1 MLQNHTPTPPPLD
14 IAIVGMASHF
24 PDAADLYDFWSNIV
38 NGHDAIR
45 DVETVDPVEYW
56 KPEDYYDPDPR
67 AADKVYGRKAGFVPP
82 INFDPVGFKLPPL
95 MLQSI
100 STAQL
105 FALHVAKQAM
115 ADAGLLGPGADKVDR
130 DRIGVIL
137 GGSGNGNTAF
147 SLAVRQQI
155 PFLRNILLNS
165 GLSAEVAED
174 TVERLQG
181 LSLEWNEDSFPG
193 FLGNVACGRI
203 ASYFDLGGTS
213 YMVDAACA
221 SSLAAIKAAIGEL
234 TDGSCDAVLTGGVNL
249 ENSIFSFL
257 CFSKTPALSKSNRSR
272 PFDKKSDGMMLGDG
286 VGYLVL
292 KRLSDAERDGDR
304 IYAVIRALGAS
315 SDGRAKS
322 IFAPRSEGQVKALKR
337 AYAQA
342 GLTLADIQLIEA
354 HGTGTESG
362 DETEIKSLIRLSE
375 EQGIDGSHS
384 IAIGSIKSQIGHTRC
399 AAGAVAMMKVA
410 LGLYHKVL
418 PPTINVEEPTEAL
431 TRPLYINTLA
441 RPWMRPPGG
450 ELRRGALSA
459 FGFGGTN
466 FHVILEEYEAE
477 TREEAYRL
485 SRSAQVLA
493 FHAPTPALL
502 KATCL
507 GALSQLSGE
516 AKAAFFEAHLADGGR
531 LAPAPSSARLAFAA
545 ATPEE
550 AHELLAQA
558 VPLLQSG
565 SDKAFE
571 HPAGIYYRPEAA
583 PVAGRIVALFPGQGA
598 QYVNMGAGVTLD
610 YPELRQAVEEAD
622 AVALAAGF
630 PPLSAVIYP
639 QPAFSDEETLAQAR
653 ELTRTANAQP
663 AIGAVSAGYF
673 RLLRRLGFA
682 PDFVAGH
689 SYGEL
694 TALWAAGVLSD
705 ADFHRAS
712 IARGRAVEMPS
723 GFADPGAM
731 LAAQMRQEEAGEL
744 LAAVPDIVI
753 ANDNAPEQLVFG
765 GSTEAI
771 ARAHAWLSQRGRR
784 SQTLPVSTAFH
795 TSYVSHAADPY
806 REGIAGVEFTR
817 PRCALYSSATAEP
830 YGDDPAQ
837 YRDALVGQLV
847 QPVRF
852 REMIERLYA
861 DGGYLFVEVG
871 PKGILGKLTADILK
885 GKPHA
890 VVSLNPSANGEEAV
904 QLHRALAKLVVEG
917 VPLSA
922 ADPYARK
929 RSPEERPARQ
939 ASSFTLQGG
948 FYLTEKNRKR
958 REHALRHDTRVV
970 EKFLAE
976 RTARNTPGPAVYP
989 DPEAGPQPVQNAPAL
1004 VAEPVSPHLSSS
1016 TQPSHAT
1023 DRIEIT
1029 MTRQSENIPK
1039 PDQMDRQIESQNLLS
1054 QLHQQFQTNQKD
1066 YIDMLGSLVSKQHS
1080 LLEKFHGHP
1089 QMESM
1094 TASLAR
1100 SLQLLERNQELYHS
1114 NHERYFDNQM
1124 SLMSGEAV
1132 RSRAPVPAL
1141 LPNTLEMPNPAEPLA
1156 LPHHQSLAPAP
1167 QTETKPAIVSAT
1179 QPSAAPVTAIVA
1191 PKPLVP
1197 TMSVPQSMPV
1207 AAQAPLLSAEDQSR
1221 IAVLEA
1227 ITEERL
1233 IRELTEIVSERTGY
1247 PVDMIGDQMDLE
1259 ADLGID
1265 SIKRLEIFGAMF
1277 DRLSNGT
1284 RLLEDADKNRND
1296 ENFDI
1301 ETMSNIA
1308 KMTQFFLR
1316 TVEELLAGIKGSS
1329 PAVTPAAE
1337 VVTPLAVAARTL
1349 SPEDQA
1355 RIAMLEGITEERL
1368 VRELTEIVSE
1378 RTGYPIDMI
1387 GDQMDLEAD
1396 LGIDS
1401 IKRLEIFGAMFDRL
1415 SNGTRLL
1422 DDADKNRN
1430 DENFDI
1436 ETMSNIAKMTQFFLR
1451 TIGELLADIKGVSP
1465 VTAVTETPKPAAPA
1479 SASAAVGA
1487 SVVTLQRLG
1496 VVTSTKLSG
1505 TGDEEDS
1512 QPKKALAEQDAFAPL
1527 AQPVIAAPVVYR
1539 HLVVRQDL
1547 SRPDRMPLAL
1557 AAGRI
1562 WLIVDDG
1569 KGLSEI
1575 LAARLMGQGQKVTRI
1590 QLSAPAKPA
1599 KGKRTAKQQAARTA
1613 VEGVRDYSLQDRGK
1627 AAIETLIAEI
1637 EQAEGP
1643 IGGFIHLQPA
1653 TGAASLGEVFA
1664 EVGYDAAETLFTMA
1678 GVLQP
1683 RLTHAEGRSTFFAV
1697 SQYDGGLGTAGR
1709 GLFNAAGASVGGL
1722 AKSLAVEWE
1731 DVFCRWVDID
1741 PDLTA
1746 EEAADLIIEELEDPQ
1761 TALVE
1766 VGRGSEGSRMT
1777 LTGRAEPVT
1786 TQQETGLNADSV
1798 LLVSGGARGIT
1809 ADCVIALAERH
1820 PVRFALLG
1828 RTDIDAPLPEWAEGI
1843 EGDEALK
1850 AAAIAAMQAEG
1861 EQPTPVKVEKM
1872 LNGLRHAA
1880 QIRQTLVRIEELGGK
1895 AAYFACDIANAND
1908 VERTVVAVEETLGK
1922 VTGIIH
1928 GAGLLAD
1935 KRIEK
1940 KTAEDFTAVFDTK
1953 VRGLQ
1958 NLMQAL
1964 RPEAIRHLVLFSSV
1978 SGFFGNAGQT
1988 DYAMANEALNK
1999 FAHRFKAN
2007 YPDAFVRSIGW
2018 GPWDSGMVNDVLKK
2032 AYSER
2037 GLAIIPVETGSRFFA
2052 DEFGSGEAAQIL
2064 VGGDSYKVAYTVKTI
2079 TASRIVERVVNLD
2092 TAPFLADHVVDGRFV
2107 LPATAAASWLVKLA
2121 EDMLPGYRFETLL
2134 GFKVIKGV
2142 ALHSGET
2149 CLLEAQIEP
2158 AVATHGLA
2166 AGDRHALTISVFSG
2180 SGSERHNRYIG
2191 TVVLSREM
2199 SLRPRLGS
2207 FDLRKDD
2214 EPLGY
2219 PLYGTPQEGPLLFH
2233 GPSFRGLREVLNGG
2247 DHGLTLA
2254 CKLTPVEEA
2263 MQGRFRTTSFNA
2275 YIGDVFMQAPWLWL
2289 ILGSDYA
2296 GLPSAIGR
2304 VDRFATLGFGEP
2316 FFLSMTIK
2324 SLTQASLLVD
2334 IAVHDEVGQLHFRLS
2349 DVQFTISRQLRAR
2362 LVGREEKVEAAE

>member
-45 DVETVDPVEYW
+45 DVDTVDPVEYW
-56 KPEDYYDPDPR
+56 KPEDFYDPDPR

-82 INFDPVGFKLPPL
+82 IDFDPVGFKLPPL

-115 ADAGLLGPGADKVDR
+115 ADAGLLGAGAEKIDR

-362 DETEIKSLIRLSE
+362 DETEIKSLIRLAE
-375 EQGIDGSHS
+375 EQGLDGSHS

-418 PPTINVEEPTEAL
+418 PPTINVEEPTEVL
-431 TRPLYINTLA
+431 TRPFYVNTLA
-441 RPWMRPPGG
+441 RPWMRPPAG

-466 FHVILEEYEAE
+466 FHVILEEYEPE
-477 TREEAYRL
+477 MREEAYRL
-485 SRSAQVLA
+485 NRSAQVVA
-493 FHAPTPALL
+493 FHASTPALL
-502 KATCL
+502 EAACRD
-507 GALSQLSGE
+507 ALSQLSGE
-516 AKAAFFEAHLADGGR
+516 AKAAFFEAHLADSGR

-550 AHELLAQA
+550 ACELLAKA
-558 VPLLQSG
+558 LTTLQSG
-565 SDKAFE
+565 TDKGFE

-610 YPELRQAVEEAD
+610 YPELRQAVEDAD
-622 AVALAAGF
+622 AVARDVGL

-639 QPAFSDEETLAQAR
+639 PPAFSDEETFAQAR

-673 RLLRRLGFA
+673 RLLQRLGFA

-705 ADFHRAS
+705 TDFHRAS
-712 IARGRAVEMPS
+712 LARGRAVEMPS
-723 GFADPGAM
+723 GLADPGAM
-731 LAAQMRQEEAGEL
+731 LAAQMRYEEAGEL

-806 REGIAGVEFTR
+806 REGIAGVEFAR

-830 YGDDPAQ
+830 YGEDPAH

-861 DGGYLFVEVG
+861 DGGYLFVEIG

-904 QLHRALAKLVVEG
+904 QLRRALAKLVVEG
-917 VPLSA
+917 VALSD

-929 RSPEERPARQ
+929 RPPEERPTRQ

-976 RTARNTPGPAVYP
+976 RTARNMPGPIVYP
-989 DPEAGPQPVQNAPAL
+989 DPKAGPQPMQDIPVFPS
-1004 VAEPVSPHLSSS
+1004 VAKPVLPTSS
-1016 TQPSHAT
+1016 SHAT
-1023 DRIEIT
+1023 DRIEIA

-1100 SLQLLERNQELYHS
+1100 SLQLLERNQELYHL

-1132 RSRAPVPAL
+1132 RSRPPIPAL
-1141 LPNTLEMPNPAEPLA
+1141 LPSTLEMPKPAEPQA
-1156 LPHHQSLAPAP
+1156 LPNQQSFAPAP
-1167 QTETKPAIVSAT
+1167 HAVAKPAVVPAP
-1179 QPSAAPVTAIVA
+1179 QPLAAPVEAIAA
-1191 PKPLVP
+1191 PKPVLP
-1197 TMSVPQSMPV
+1197 AISVPAPAPV
-1207 AAQAPLLSAEDQSR
+1207 AISAPVLSAEDQSR

-1301 ETMSNIA
+1301 ETMSNIR

-1316 TVEELLAGIKGSS
+1316 TVDELLAGIKGASAAAT
-1329 PAVTPAAE
+1329 PAVETVAPIATPTRA
-1337 VVTPLAVAARTL
+1337 L
-1349 SPEDQA
+1349 SAEDQA
-1355 RIAMLEGITEERL
+1355 RISMLEGITEERL

-1378 RTGYPIDMI
+1378 RTGYPVDMI

-1422 DDADKNRN
+1422 EDADKNRN

-1451 TIGELLADIKGVSP
+1451 TIGELLADIKGVSR

-1479 SASAAVGA
+1479 SAPASAGA

-1496 VVTSTKLSG
+1496 VVISTKLSDA
-1505 TGDEEDS
+1505 GDEDS

-1527 AQPVIAAPVVYR
+1527 AQPVIAAPSVYR

-1547 SRPDRMPLAL
+1547 ARPDRMPLSL

-1562 WLIVDDG
+1562 WLLVDDG

-1575 LAARLMGQGQKVTRI
+1575 LAARLLAQGQKVVRVH
-1590 QLSAPAKPA
+1590 LSAPAKPA
-1599 KGKRTAKQQAARTA
+1599 KGKRKQAAGTA
-1613 VEGVRDYSLQDRGK
+1613 IDGVRDYSLQDRSK
-1627 AAIETLIAEI
+1627 AATEALIAEI

-1643 IGGFIHLQPA
+1643 VGGFIHLQPA
-1653 TGAASLGEVFA
+1653 TGAASMGEVFA
-1664 EVGYDAAETLFTMA
+1664 EAGYDAAATLFTLA

-1683 RLTHAEGRSTFFAV
+1683 RLTNAEGRNTFFAV
-1697 SQYDGGLGTAGR
+1697 SQYDGALGTAGR

-1741 PDLTA
+1741 PELTA
-1746 EEAADLIIEELEDPQ
+1746 EETADLIIEELEDPQ
-1761 TALVE
+1761 TTLVE
-1766 VGRGSEGSRMT
+1766 VGRGLRGARMT
-1777 LTGRAEPVT
+1777 LTGRAEPVAAP
-1786 TQQETGLNADSV
+1786 QETGLDADSV

-1850 AAAIAAMQAEG
+1850 AAAIAAIKAEG

-1880 QIRQTLVRIEELGGK
+1880 HIRQTLAKIEELGGK
-1895 AAYFACDIANAND
+1895 AAYFACDIADAKD
-1908 VERTVVAVEETLGK
+1908 VGRTVAAIEETLGK
-1922 VTGIIH
+1922 VTGIVH

-1958 NLMQAL
+1958 NLMHAL
-1964 RPEAIRHLVLFSSV
+1964 QPEAIKHLVLFSSV

-1999 FAHRFKAN
+1999 FAHMFKAQ

-2032 AYSER
+2032 AYGER
-2037 GLAIIPVETGSRFFA
+2037 GLAIIPVETGIRFFA
-2052 DEFGSGEAAQIL
+2052 DEFVSGDGAQIL
-2064 VGGDSYKVAYTVKTI
+2064 VGGDSYRVARTVKTV
-2079 TASRIVERVVNLD
+2079 TASRIVERAVDLT
-2092 TAPFLADHVVDGRFV
+2092 TAPFLADHMVDGRFV

-2134 GFKVIKGV
+2134 GFKVLKGV
-2142 ALHSGET
+2142 ALEGGET

-2158 AVATHGLA
+2158 AAETHGLA
-2166 AGDRHALTISVFSG
+2166 AGDRHALTISVASRT
-2180 SGSERHNRYIG
+2180 GSERHNRYIG

-2207 FDLRKDD
+2207 FDLHRDD

-2254 CKLTPVEEA
+2254 CELTPVEEA
-2263 MQGRFRTTSFNA
+2263 MQGQFRTTSFNA
-2275 YIGDVFMQAPWLWL
+2275 YLGDVFMQAPWLWL

-2304 VDRFATLGFGEP
+2304 IDRFATLGFGEK

-2334 IAVHDEVGQLHFRLS
+2334 IAVHDEVGQLYFRLS
-2349 DVQFTISRQLRAR
+2349 DVQFTVSRQLRER
-2362 LVGREEKVEAAE
+2362 LVGREDKVEAAE

>member
-1 MLQNHTPTPPPLD
+1 MLQNRNSAPPPLD

-45 DVETVDPVEYW
+45 DIGTVDPVEYW
-56 KPEDYYDPDPR
+56 RPEDFYDPDPR

-82 INFDPVGFKLPPL
+82 IDFDPAGFKLPPL

-105 FALHVAKQAM
+105 FALHVAKRAM
-115 ADAGLLGPGADKVDR
+115 ADAGLLGAGAEKTDR

-147 SLAVRQQI
+147 SLAVRQQV
-155 PFLRNILLNS
+155 PFLRQILLNS
-165 GLSAEVAED
+165 GLSAEVAEE
-174 TVERLQG
+174 TIERLQG

-272 PFDKKSDGMMLGDG
+272 PFDKQSDGMMLGDG

-292 KRLSDAERDGDR
+292 KRLADAERDGDR

-337 AYAQA
+337 AYSQA

-375 EQGIDGSHS
+375 EQGIDAGHA

-418 PPTINVEEPTEAL
+418 PPTINVEDPTDVLAK
-431 TRPLYINTLA
+431 PFYVNSLA
-441 RPWMRPPGG
+441 RPWMRPAGG

-466 FHVILEEYEAE
+466 FHVILEEYEPE
-477 TREEAYRL
+477 TREQTYRL
-485 SRSAQVLA
+485 NRAAEVFV
-493 FHAPTPALL
+493 FHAANPALL
-502 KATCL
+502 DATCRD
-507 GALSQLSGE
+507 ALSQLSGE
-516 AKAAFFEAHLADGGR
+516 GRAAFFDAHLADGGR
-531 LAPAPSSARLAFAA
+531 LSPPAASARLGFAA
-545 ATPEE
+545 ATPEQACALLTE
-550 AHELLAQA
+550 ALA
-558 VPLLQSG
+558 LLQSSPDQG
-565 SDKAFE
+565 FE
-571 HPAGIYYRPEAA
+571 HPAGMYYKPEAA

-598 QYVNMGAGVTLD
+598 QYVNMGSGVAVD
-610 YPELRQAVEEAD
+610 YPELRHAVEAAD
-622 AVALAAGF
+622 AVAIEAGQ
-630 PPLSAVIYP
+630 PALSGVIYP
-639 QPAFSDEETLAQAR
+639 PPAFSDEETMRQAR

-673 RLLRRLGFA
+673 QLLKRLGFT

-712 IARGRAVEMPS
+712 LARGRAVETPS
-723 GFADPGAM
+723 GLSDPGAM
-731 LAAQMRQEEAGEL
+731 LAAQMRREDAAEL

-765 GSTEAI
+765 GATEAI
-771 ARAHAWLSQRGRR
+771 ARAQAWLTERGRR
-784 SQTLPVSTAFH
+784 CQTLPVSTAFH
-795 TSYVSHAADPY
+795 TSYVRHAADPF
-806 REGIAGVEFTR
+806 RDGIAGIEFSQ
-817 PRCALYSSATAEP
+817 PSCALYSSATAEP
-830 YGDDPAQ
+830 YGSDPAL
-837 YRDALVGQLV
+837 YGDALVEQLV

-852 REMIERLYA
+852 RDMIERLHA
-861 DGGYLFVEVG
+861 DGGYLFVEIG
-871 PKGILGKLTADILK
+871 PKGILGKLTGDILK

-890 VVSLNPSANGEEAV
+890 VVSLNPSANGEEAL
-904 QLHRALAKLVVEG
+904 QFRRALAKLVVEG
-917 VPLSA
+917 VALA
-922 ADPYARK
+922 EADPYARPRPLED
-929 RSPEERPARQ
+929 RSVKPAT
-939 ASSFTLQGG
+939 SFRLQGG
-948 FYLTEKNRKR
+948 FYLTEKNRAR
-958 REHALRHDTRVV
+958 REHALRHDTAVV
-970 EKFLAE
+970 EKFIAQ
-976 RTARNTPGPAVYP
+976 RVAGS
-989 DPEAGPQPVQNAPAL
+989 PESAASPVVRAAPRPVE
-1004 VAEPVSPHLSSS
+1004 VAEAFAPIAKPLPSFPPLSSS
-1016 TQPSHAT
+1016 IQPSHDT
-1023 DRIEIT
+1023 DRIEIA
-1029 MTRQSENIPK
+1029 MTSQSENMSK

-1054 QLHQQFQTNQKD
+1054 QLHQQFQTNQSE
-1066 YIDMLGSLVSKQHS
+1066 YINMLGSLVSKQHN

-1089 QMESM
+1089 QMENM

-1100 SLQLLERNQELYHS
+1100 SLQLLERNQELYHL

-1124 SLMSGEAV
+1124 SLISGEVV
-1132 RSRAPVPAL
+1132 R
-1141 LPNTLEMPNPAEPLA
+1141 N
-1156 LPHHQSLAPAP
+1156 LPHSPAYIPNMLDMPKPAQPVAVTRQESFAPAP
-1167 QTETKPAIVSAT
+1167 LATPKAADRAASAPIVSIA
-1179 QPSAAPVTAIVA
+1179 A
-1191 PKPLVP
+1191 PKPVMP
-1197 TMSVPQSMPV
+1197 VMAAPQITVPQTPAP
-1207 AAQAPLLSAEDQSR
+1207 AAPAPALSDEDQAR
-1221 IAVLEA
+1221 IAVLEG

-1233 IRELTEIVSERTGY
+1233 IRELTDIVSERTGY

-1301 ETMSNIA
+1301 ETMSNIR

-1316 TVEELLAGIKGSS
+1316 TVDELLVAVKGNS
-1329 PAVTPAAE
+1329 
-1337 VVTPLAVAARTL
+1337 AVAVAVAPVVLAPAL
-1349 SPEDQA
+1349 SAEDQA
-1355 RIAMLEGITEERL
+1355 RIAVLEGITEERL
-1368 VRELTEIVSE
+1368 IRELTDIVSE
-1378 RTGYPIDMI
+1378 RTGYPVDMI

-1422 DDADKNRN
+1422 EDADKNRN

-1436 ETMSNIAKMTQFFLR
+1436 ETMSNIRKMTQFFLR
-1451 TIGELLADIKGVSP
+1451 TIGELLADIKGPSP
-1465 VTAVTETPKPAAPA
+1465 VVAAVSETAVPTAPA
-1479 SASAAVGA
+1479 SAPAAAGA

-1496 VVTSTKLSG
+1496 VVTSTKLSDI
-1505 TGDEEDS
+1505 GDEEIS
-1512 QPKKALAEQDAFAPL
+1512 QSKKASAEQDASAFP
-1527 AQPVIAAPVVYR
+1527 AQPLNAGPSVHR
-1539 HLVVRQDL
+1539 QRVVRQDL
-1547 SRPDRMPLAL
+1547 ARPDRTSLTLGAE
-1557 AAGRI
+1557 RI
-1562 WLIVDDG
+1562 WLLVDDG
-1569 KGLSEI
+1569 KGLSEA
-1575 LAARLMGQGQKVTRI
+1575 LASRLVALGEKVARL

-1599 KGKRTAKQQAARTA
+1599 KGKRTAKQSSSGLAM
-1613 VEGVRDYSLQDRGK
+1613 EGLRDYNLQDRGRV
-1627 AAIETLIAEI
+1627 AIEAMIAEI

-1643 IGGFIHLQPA
+1643 IGGFIHLQPVTA
-1653 TGAASLGEVFA
+1653 VESIGDVFPEA
-1664 EVGYDAAETLFTMA
+1664 GYEAAETLFTLA

-1683 RLTHAEGRSTFFAV
+1683 RLTGTAARSSFFIA
-1697 SQYDGGLGTAGR
+1697 SRCDGSLGTSGR
-1709 GLFNAAGASVGGL
+1709 GLFNAIGASFGGL
-1722 AKSLAVEWE
+1722 SKSLSVEWD
-1731 DVFCRWVDID
+1731 DVFCRFVDID
-1741 PDLTA
+1741 PALPD
-1746 EEAADLIIEELEDPQ
+1746 EEAAGILIEELEDPQ
-1761 TALVE
+1761 TALAE
-1766 VGRGSEGSRMT
+1766 VGRGPDGSRMT
-1777 LTGRAEPVT
+1777 LTNQAEPAMD
-1786 TQQETGLNADSV
+1786 QPETALDADSV

-1809 ADCVIALAERH
+1809 ADCVIALAERR

-1828 RTDIDAPLPEWAEGI
+1828 RTDINAPLPSWAEGI

-1872 LNGLRHAA
+1872 LNGVRHAV
-1880 QIRQTLVRIEELGGK
+1880 QIRQTLAKIEQLGGK
-1895 AAYFACDIANAND
+1895 AAYFACDIADTKD
-1908 VERTVVAVEETLGK
+1908 VERTVTTVEETFGK
-1922 VTGIIH
+1922 ITGIIH

-1940 KTAEDFTAVFDTK
+1940 KTGEDFHAVFHTK

-1958 NLMQAL
+1958 NLMRAL
-1964 RPEAIRHLVLFSSV
+1964 QPDAIRQLVLFSSV

-1999 FAHRFKAN
+1999 FAHIFKAH

-2032 AYSER
+2032 AYGER
-2037 GLAIIPVETGSRFFA
+2037 GLAIIPVKTGTRFFA
-2052 DEFGSGEAAQIL
+2052 EEFGSGDGPQIL
-2064 VGGDSYKVAYTVKTI
+2064 VGGDSYRAAKTVKTKV
-2079 TASRIVERVVNLD
+2079 ASRLVERRVDLT
-2092 TAPFLADHVVDGRFV
+2092 TAPFLADHVVDGRYV

-2134 GFKVIKGV
+2134 GFKVLKGV
-2142 ALHSGET
+2142 TLEAGET

-2158 AVATHGLA
+2158 AAEASCPV
-2166 AGDRHALTISVFSG
+2166 AGDRHALTISVHSRT
-2180 SGSERHNRYIG
+2180 GSERQNRYMG
-2191 TVVLSREM
+2191 TVVLSREL
-2199 SLRPRLGS
+2199 SLRPRLGA
-2207 FDLRKDD
+2207 FDLGKDD

-2254 CKLTPVEEA
+2254 CELKPVEEA
-2263 MQGRFRTTSFNA
+2263 MQGQFRTTSFNA
-2275 YIGDVFMQAPWLWL
+2275 YLGDVFMQAPWLWL

-2304 VDRFATLGFGEP
+2304 VDQFAALGFGQP

-2334 IAVHDEVGQLHFRLS
+2334 IAVHDETGQLYFRLS
-2349 DVQFTISRQLRAR
+2349 DVQFTVSRQLRER
-2362 LVGREEKVEAAE
+2362 LVGREDKVEAAE

>member
-1 MLQNHTPTPPPLD
+1 MLQNRNPAPPPLD

-45 DVETVDPVEYW
+45 DIETVDPVEYW
-56 KPEDYYDPDPR
+56 RPEDFYDPDPR

-82 INFDPVGFKLPPL
+82 IDFDPAGFKLPPL

-115 ADAGLLGPGADKVDR
+115 ADAGLLGDGAEKIDR

-155 PFLRNILLNS
+155 PFLRRILLNS
-165 GLSAEVAED
+165 GLSAEVAEE

-234 TDGSCDAVLTGGVNL
+234 SDGSCDAVLTGGINL

-272 PFDKKSDGMMLGDG
+272 PFDRKSDGMMLGDG

-292 KRLSDAERDGDR
+292 KRLADAERDGDR

-337 AYAQA
+337 AYSQA

-362 DETEIKSLIRLSE
+362 DETEIKSLLRLCE
-375 EQGIDGSHS
+375 EQGVDAEHA

-410 LGLYHKVL
+410 LGLHHKVL
-418 PPTINVEEPTEAL
+418 PPTINVEDPADIL
-431 TRPLYINTLA
+431 SKPFYVNSLA
-441 RPWMRPPGG
+441 RPWLRPPGNG
-450 ELRRGALSA
+450 PRRGALSA

-477 TREEAYRL
+477 TREQTYRL
-485 SRSAQVLA
+485 NRVADVCV
-493 FHAPTPALL
+493 FHAANPAMLE
-502 KATCL
+502 ATCRD
-507 GALSQLSGE
+507 ALSRLSGKG
-516 AKAAFFEAHLADGGR
+516 AAAFFEAHLADGQR
-531 LAPAPSSARLAFAA
+531 LAPPAQSARLGFAA
-545 ATPEE
+545 ATPEQACALLEE
-550 AHELLAQA
+550 AL
-558 VPLLQSG
+558 VLLQSG
-565 SDKAFE
+565 SDQGFE
-571 HPAGIYYRPEAA
+571 HPAGLYYRPEAA
-583 PVAGRIVALFPGQGA
+583 PVAGRVVALFPGQGA
-598 QYVNMGAGVTLD
+598 QYVNMGSGVAID
-610 YPELRQAVEEAD
+610 YPELRQALEAAD
-622 AVALAAGF
+622 AVAAEAGL
-630 PPLSAVIYP
+630 PALSGVIYP
-639 QPAFSDEETLAQAR
+639 PPAFSDEEAMRQSR

-673 RLLRRLGFA
+673 QLLTRLGFA
-682 PDFVAGH
+682 ADFVAGH

-705 ADFHRAS
+705 VDFHRAS
-712 IARGRAVEMPS
+712 LARGRAVETPS
-723 GFADPGAM
+723 GLHDPGAM
-731 LAAQMRQEEAGEL
+731 LAAQIRREEAEAL
-744 LAAVPDIVI
+744 LAAVPDIAI

-765 GSTEAI
+765 GATDAI
-771 ARAHAWLSQRGRR
+771 ARAQAWLTERGRR
-784 SQTLPVSTAFH
+784 CQTLPVSTAFH
-795 TSYVSHAADPY
+795 TSYVRHAAEPFRD
-806 REGIAGVEFTR
+806 GIAGIEFSA
-817 PRCALYSSATAEP
+817 PRCALYSSATAER
-830 YGDDPAQ
+830 YGDDPAF
-837 YRDALVGQLV
+837 YRDALAGQLV

-852 REMIERLYA
+852 REMIERLHA
-861 DGGYLFVEVG
+861 DGGYLFVEIG
-871 PKGILGKLTADILK
+871 PKGILGKLTGDILK

-890 VVSLNPSANGEEAV
+890 VVSLNPSASGEEAL
-904 QLHRALAKLVVEG
+904 QLRRALAKLVVEG
-917 VPLSA
+917 VALA
-922 ADPYARK
+922 GTDPYARP
-929 RSPEERPARQ
+929 RPPEDGSAR
-939 ASSFTLQGG
+939 AATSVRLQGG
-948 FYLTEKNRKR
+948 FYLTEKNRRR
-958 REHALRHDTRVV
+958 REHALRHDTAVV
-970 EKFLAE
+970 EKFLADRAAGSTPRPTVSPVVE
-976 RTARNTPGPAVYP
+976 TVPQTARAVP
-989 DPEAGPQPVQNAPAL
+989 FFAPVADCHPSF
-1004 VAEPVSPHLSSS
+1004 PPLSSS
-1016 TQPSHAT
+1016 IQPSHDT
-1023 DRIEIT
+1023 DRIEIA
-1029 MTRQSENIPK
+1029 MTSQFENISK

-1054 QLHQQFQTNQKD
+1054 QLHQQFQTNQSE
-1066 YIDMLGSLVSKQHS
+1066 YINMLGSLVSKQHS

-1100 SLQLLERNQELYHS
+1100 SLQLLERNQELYHL

-1124 SLMSGEAV
+1124 SLISGEVV
-1132 RSRAPVPAL
+1132 RSLPHSPAHRLDLLKPAQPVAATRQENSASAPMVVSAAAEAPVPSPIASI
-1141 LPNTLEMPNPAEPLA
+1141 A
-1156 LPHHQSLAPAP
+1156 
-1167 QTETKPAIVSAT
+1167 
-1179 QPSAAPVTAIVA
+1179 A
-1191 PKPLVP
+1191 PKP
-1197 TMSVPQSMPV
+1197 QMPV
-1207 AAQAPLLSAEDQSR
+1207 MSEPRIVSPQISAPAVPVPVLSDEDRTR
-1221 IAVLEA
+1221 IAILEGV
-1227 ITEERL
+1227 TEERL
-1233 IRELTEIVSERTGY
+1233 IRELTAIVSERTGY

-1301 ETMSNIA
+1301 ETMSNIR
-1308 KMTQFFLR
+1308 KMTQFLLR
-1316 TVEELLAGIKGSS
+1316 TVEELLAAVKATS
-1329 PAVTPAAE
+1329 PV
-1337 VVTPLAVAARTL
+1337 VVTATPIASVPIL
-1349 SPEDQA
+1349 SAEDQA
-1355 RIAMLEGITEERL
+1355 RVAVLQAITEERL
-1368 VRELTEIVSE
+1368 IRELTAIVSE
-1378 RTGYPIDMI
+1378 RTGYPVDMI

-1422 DDADKNRN
+1422 EDADKNRN

-1436 ETMSNIAKMTQFFLR
+1436 ETMSNIRKMTQFFLR
-1451 TIGELLADIKGVSP
+1451 TVEELLADITGASPAVAAVS
-1465 VTAVTETPKPAAPA
+1465 VAAIPAASVNPA
-1479 SASAAVGA
+1479 AASGA

-1496 VVTSTKLSG
+1496 VVTSTKLSD
-1505 TGDEEDS
+1505 TSDAEVS
-1512 QPKKALAEQDAFAPL
+1512 QPKKASAEQDVSALP
-1527 AQPVIAAPVVYR
+1527 AQPVMTKAAVYR
-1539 HLVVRQDL
+1539 HRVVRQNL
-1547 SRPDRMPLAL
+1547 ARPDRMPLTLDAD
-1557 AAGRI
+1557 RI
-1562 WLIVDDG
+1562 WLLVDDG
-1569 KGLSEI
+1569 KGLSE
-1575 LAARLMGQGQKVTRI
+1575 AVASRLVASGQKVAR
-1590 QLSAPAKPA
+1590 LRMAAAARPA
-1599 KGKRTAKQQAARTA
+1599 KGRKTAKQPAS
-1613 VEGVRDYSLQDRGK
+1613 VSVLDGVQDYNLQDCGRV
-1627 AAIETLIAEI
+1627 AIEALIAEI

-1643 IGGFIHLQPA
+1643 VGGFIHLQPA
-1653 TGAASLGEVFA
+1653 NVATSIGEVFA
-1664 EVGYDAAETLFTMA
+1664 ETGYETAETLFTLA

-1683 RLTHAEGRSTFFAV
+1683 RLTGIGARNAFFIVGRC
-1697 SQYDGGLGTAGR
+1697 DGALGTSGK
-1709 GLFNAAGASVGGL
+1709 GLFNVIGASLGGL
-1722 AKSLAVEWE
+1722 SKSLAAEWDE
-1731 DVFCRWVDID
+1731 VFCRFVDID
-1741 PDLTA
+1741 PALPD
-1746 EEAADLIIEELEDPQ
+1746 EDAADILIEELEDPQ
-1761 TALVE
+1761 TALAE
-1766 VGRGSEGSRMT
+1766 VGRGPDGARMT
-1777 LTGRAEPVT
+1777 LVNRAEPGMEQRQT
-1786 TQQETGLNADSV
+1786 ALGADSV

-1809 ADCVIALAERH
+1809 ADCVIALAQRH

-1828 RTDIDAPLPEWAEGI
+1828 RTDIDMPLPAWAEGI
-1843 EGDEALK
+1843 EGDEGLK
-1850 AAAIAAMQAEG
+1850 AAAIAAMQADG
-1861 EQPTPVKVEKM
+1861 EQPTPVKIEKM
-1872 LNGLRHAA
+1872 LNGIRHAV
-1880 QIRQTLVRIEELGGK
+1880 QIRRTLAKIEELGAR
-1895 AAYFACDIANAND
+1895 AAYFTCDIADAKD
-1908 VERTVVAVEETLGK
+1908 VDRAISAVEQSFGK
-1922 VTGIIH
+1922 ITGIIH

-1940 KTAEDFTAVFDTK
+1940 KTAEDFRAVFHTK

-1964 RPEAIRHLVLFSSV
+1964 QPDAIRQLVLFSSV

-1999 FAHRFKAN
+1999 FAHMFKAH

-2032 AYSER
+2032 AYGER
-2037 GLAIIPVETGSRFFA
+2037 GLAIIPVETGTRFFA
-2052 DEFGSGEAAQIL
+2052 EEFGCGDAPQIL
-2064 VGGDSYKVAYTVKTI
+2064 VGGDSYRSVRTVKTLQ
-2079 TASRIVERVVNLD
+2079 APRLVERRIDLA
-2092 TAPFLADHVVDGRFV
+2092 TAPFLADHMVDGRYV

-2134 GFKVIKGV
+2134 GFKVLKGV
-2142 ALHSGET
+2142 TLEAGET

-2158 AVATHGLA
+2158 AADMPDPA
-2166 AGDRHALTISVFSG
+2166 SGDRRALTISVYSRT
-2180 SGSERHNRYIG
+2180 GSERQSRYAG
-2191 TVVLSREM
+2191 TVVLSREL
-2199 SLRPRLGS
+2199 SLRPRLGA
-2207 FDLRKDD
+2207 FDLTRDD

-2233 GPSFRGLREVLNGG
+2233 GPSFRGLRQVLNGG

-2254 CKLTPVEEA
+2254 CELAPVEEA
-2263 MQGRFRTTSFNA
+2263 MQGQFRTSSFNA
-2275 YIGDVFMQAPWLWL
+2275 YLGDVFLQAPWLWL

-2304 VDRFATLGFGEP
+2304 VDRFAALNFGQP

-2334 IAVHDEVGQLHFRLS
+2334 IAVHDEAGQLYFRLS
-2349 DVQFTISRQLRAR
+2349 DVQFTVSRQLRER
-2362 LVGREEKVEAAE
+2362 LVGREDKVAAAE

>member
-362 DETEIKSLIRLSE
+362 DETEIKSLLRLSE
-375 EQGIDGSHS
+375 EQGIDESHS

-431 TRPLYINTLA
+431 TRPFYINTLA

-502 KATCL
+502 AATCL
-507 GALSQLSGE
+507 DALSQLSGE

-565 SDKAFE
+565 PDKAFE

-598 QYVNMGAGVTLD
+598 QYVNMGAGVTVD

-622 AVALAAGF
+622 AVALDAGF

-723 GFADPGAM
+723 GLADPGAM

-830 YGDDPAQ
+830 YGDDPAH

-861 DGGYLFVEVG
+861 DGGYLFVEIG

-890 VVSLNPSANGEEAV
+890 VVSLNPSANGEESV
-904 QLHRALAKLVVEG
+904 QLRRALAKLVVEG

-929 RSPEERPARQ
+929 RSPEERPSRQ

-976 RTARNTPGPAVYP
+976 RTARGGTEPSVYP
-989 DPEAGPQPVQNAPAL
+989 PPQTAPQPVQNAPAL
-1004 VAEPVSPHLSSS
+1004 VAEPVSPNLSSS

-1191 PKPLVP
+1191 PKPVVP

-1207 AAQAPLLSAEDQSR
+1207 AAQAPFLSAEDQSR

-1247 PVDMIGDQMDLE
+1247 PV
-1259 ADLGID
+1259 
-1265 SIKRLEIFGAMF
+1265 
-1277 DRLSNGT
+1277 
-1284 RLLEDADKNRND
+1284 
-1296 ENFDI
+1296 
-1301 ETMSNIA
+1301 
-1308 KMTQFFLR
+1308 
-1316 TVEELLAGIKGSS
+1316 
-1329 PAVTPAAE
+1329 
-1337 VVTPLAVAARTL
+1337 
-1349 SPEDQA
+1349 
-1355 RIAMLEGITEERL
+1355 
-1368 VRELTEIVSE
+1368 
-1378 RTGYPIDMI
+1378 DMI

-1465 VTAVTETPKPAAPA
+1465 VTAVTETPKPAVPA

-1599 KGKRTAKQQAARTA
+1599 KGKRTAKQQAAGTA

-1697 SQYDGGLGTAGR
+1697 SQYDGALGTAGR

-1766 VGRGSEGSRMT
+1766 VGRGSEGFRMT

-1786 TQQETGLNADSV
+1786 TQQETGFNADSV

-1872 LNGLRHAA
+1872 LIGLRHAA

-1999 FAHRFKAN
+1999 FAHMFKAN

-2254 CKLTPVEEA
+2254 CELTPVEEA

-2334 IAVHDEVGQLHFRLS
+2334 IAVHDDVGQLHFRLS
-2349 DVQFTISRQLRAR
+2349 DVQFTISRQLRER

>member
-1 MLQNHTPTPPPLD
+1 MLQNRNSAPPPLD

-45 DVETVDPVEYW
+45 DIGTVDPVEYW
-56 KPEDYYDPDPR
+56 RPEDFYDPDPR

-82 INFDPVGFKLPPL
+82 IDFDPAGFKLPPL

-115 ADAGLLGPGADKVDR
+115 ADAGLLGAGAEKTDR

-147 SLAVRQQI
+147 SLAVRQQV
-155 PFLRNILLNS
+155 PFLRQILLNS
-165 GLSAEVAED
+165 GLSAEVAEE
-174 TVERLQG
+174 TIERLQG

-272 PFDKKSDGMMLGDG
+272 PFDKQSDGMMLGDG

-292 KRLSDAERDGDR
+292 KRLADAERDGDR

-337 AYAQA
+337 AYSQA

-375 EQGIDGSHS
+375 EQGIDAGHA

-418 PPTINVEEPTEAL
+418 PPTINVEDPTDVLAK
-431 TRPLYINTLA
+431 PFYVNSLA
-441 RPWMRPPGG
+441 RPWMRPAGG

-466 FHVILEEYEAE
+466 FHVILEEYEPE
-477 TREEAYRL
+477 TREQTYRL
-485 SRSAQVLA
+485 NRAAEVFV
-493 FHAPTPALL
+493 FHAANPALL
-502 KATCL
+502 EATCRD
-507 GALSQLSGE
+507 ALSQLSGE
-516 AKAAFFEAHLADGGR
+516 GRAAFFDAHLADGGR
-531 LAPAPSSARLAFAA
+531 LSPPAASARLGFAA
-545 ATPEE
+545 ATPEQACALLTE
-550 AHELLAQA
+550 ALA
-558 VPLLQSG
+558 LLQSSPDQG
-565 SDKAFE
+565 FE
-571 HPAGIYYRPEAA
+571 HPAGMYYKPEAA

-598 QYVNMGAGVTLD
+598 QYVNMGSGVAVD
-610 YPELRQAVEEAD
+610 YPELRHAVEAAD
-622 AVALAAGF
+622 AVAIEAGQ
-630 PPLSAVIYP
+630 PALSGVIYP
-639 QPAFSDEETLAQAR
+639 PPAFSDEETMRQAR

-673 RLLRRLGFA
+673 QLLKRLGFT

-712 IARGRAVEMPS
+712 LARGRAVETPS
-723 GFADPGAM
+723 GLSDPGAM
-731 LAAQMRQEEAGEL
+731 LAAQMRREDAAEL

-765 GSTEAI
+765 GATEAI
-771 ARAHAWLSQRGRR
+771 ARAQAWLTERGRR
-784 SQTLPVSTAFH
+784 CQTLPVSTAFH
-795 TSYVSHAADPY
+795 TSYVRHAADPF
-806 REGIAGVEFTR
+806 RDGIAGIEFSQ
-817 PRCALYSSATAEP
+817 PSCALYSSATAEP
-830 YGDDPAQ
+830 YGSDPAL
-837 YRDALVGQLV
+837 YGDALVEQLV

-852 REMIERLYA
+852 RDMIERLHA
-861 DGGYLFVEVG
+861 DGGYLFVEIG
-871 PKGILGKLTADILK
+871 PKGILGKLTGDILK

-890 VVSLNPSANGEEAV
+890 VVSLNPSANGEEAL
-904 QLHRALAKLVVEG
+904 QFRRALAKLVVEG
-917 VPLSA
+917 VALA
-922 ADPYARK
+922 EADPYARPRPLED
-929 RSPEERPARQ
+929 RSVKPAT
-939 ASSFTLQGG
+939 SFRLQGG
-948 FYLTEKNRKR
+948 FYLTEKNRAR
-958 REHALRHDTRVV
+958 REHALRHDTAVV
-970 EKFLAE
+970 EKFIAQ
-976 RTARNTPGPAVYP
+976 RAAGS
-989 DPEAGPQPVQNAPAL
+989 PESAASPVVRAAPRPVE
-1004 VAEPVSPHLSSS
+1004 VAEAFAPIAKPLPSFPPLSSS
-1016 TQPSHAT
+1016 IQPSHDT
-1023 DRIEIT
+1023 DRIEIA
-1029 MTRQSENIPK
+1029 MTSQSENMSK

-1054 QLHQQFQTNQKD
+1054 QLHQQFQTNQSE
-1066 YIDMLGSLVSKQHS
+1066 YINMLGSLVSKQHN

-1089 QMESM
+1089 QMENM

-1100 SLQLLERNQELYHS
+1100 SLQLLERNQELYHL

-1124 SLMSGEAV
+1124 SLISGEVV
-1132 RSRAPVPAL
+1132 RS
-1141 LPNTLEMPNPAEPLA
+1141 
-1156 LPHHQSLAPAP
+1156 LPHSPAYIPNMLDMPKPAQPVAVTRQESFAPAP
-1167 QTETKPAIVSAT
+1167 LATPKAADRAASAPIVSIA
-1179 QPSAAPVTAIVA
+1179 A
-1191 PKPLVP
+1191 PKPVMP
-1197 TMSVPQSMPV
+1197 VMAAPQITVPQTPAP
-1207 AAQAPLLSAEDQSR
+1207 AAPASALSDEDQAR
-1221 IAVLEA
+1221 IAVLEG

-1233 IRELTEIVSERTGY
+1233 IRELTDIVSERTGY

-1284 RLLEDADKNRND
+1284 RLLEDADKSRND

-1301 ETMSNIA
+1301 ETMSNI
-1308 KMTQFFLR
+1308 R
-1316 TVEELLAGIKGSS
+1316 
-1329 PAVTPAAE
+1329 
-1337 VVTPLAVAARTL
+1337 
-1349 SPEDQA
+1349 
-1355 RIAMLEGITEERL
+1355 
-1368 VRELTEIVSE
+1368 
-1378 RTGYPIDMI
+1378 
-1387 GDQMDLEAD
+1387 
-1396 LGIDS
+1396 
-1401 IKRLEIFGAMFDRL
+1401 
-1415 SNGTRLL
+1415 
-1422 DDADKNRN
+1422 
-1430 DENFDI
+1430 
-1436 ETMSNIAKMTQFFLR
+1436 KMTQFFLR
-1451 TIGELLADIKGVSP
+1451 TIGELLADIKGPSP
-1465 VTAVTETPKPAAPA
+1465 VVAAVSETAVPTAPA
-1479 SASAAVGA
+1479 SAPAAAGA

-1496 VVTSTKLSG
+1496 VVTSTKLSDI
-1505 TGDEEDS
+1505 GDEEIS
-1512 QPKKALAEQDAFAPL
+1512 QSKKASAEQDASAFP
-1527 AQPVIAAPVVYR
+1527 AQPLNAGPSVHR
-1539 HLVVRQDL
+1539 QRVVRQDL
-1547 SRPDRMPLAL
+1547 ARPDRTSLTLGAE
-1557 AAGRI
+1557 RI
-1562 WLIVDDG
+1562 WLLVDDG
-1569 KGLSEI
+1569 KGLSEA
-1575 LAARLMGQGQKVTRI
+1575 LASRLVALGEKVARL

-1599 KGKRTAKQQAARTA
+1599 KGKRTAKQSSSGLAM
-1613 VEGVRDYSLQDRGK
+1613 EGLRDYSLQDRGRV
-1627 AAIETLIAEI
+1627 AIEAMIAEI

-1643 IGGFIHLQPA
+1643 IGGFIHLQPVTA
-1653 TGAASLGEVFA
+1653 VESIGDVFPEA
-1664 EVGYDAAETLFTMA
+1664 GYEAAETLFTLA

-1683 RLTHAEGRSTFFAV
+1683 RLTGTAARSSFFIA
-1697 SQYDGGLGTAGR
+1697 SRCDGSLGTSGR
-1709 GLFNAAGASVGGL
+1709 GLFNAIGASFGGL
-1722 AKSLAVEWE
+1722 SKSLSVEWD
-1731 DVFCRWVDID
+1731 DVFCRFVDID
-1741 PDLTA
+1741 PALPD
-1746 EEAADLIIEELEDPQ
+1746 EEAAGILIEELEDPQ
-1761 TALVE
+1761 TALAE
-1766 VGRGSEGSRMT
+1766 VGRGPDGSRMT
-1777 LTGRAEPVT
+1777 LTNQAEPAMD
-1786 TQQETGLNADSV
+1786 QPETALDADSV

-1809 ADCVIALAERH
+1809 ADCVIALAERR

-1828 RTDIDAPLPEWAEGI
+1828 RTDINAPLPSWAEGI

-1872 LNGLRHAA
+1872 LNGVRHAV
-1880 QIRQTLVRIEELGGK
+1880 QIRQTLAKIEQLGGK
-1895 AAYFACDIANAND
+1895 AAYFPCDIADTKD
-1908 VERTVVAVEETLGK
+1908 VERTVTTVQETFGK
-1922 VTGIIH
+1922 ITGIIH

-1940 KTAEDFTAVFDTK
+1940 KTGEDFHAVFHTK

-1958 NLMQAL
+1958 NLMRAL
-1964 RPEAIRHLVLFSSV
+1964 QPDAIRQLVLFSSV

-1999 FAHRFKAN
+1999 FAHIFKAH

-2032 AYSER
+2032 AYGER
-2037 GLAIIPVETGSRFFA
+2037 GLAIIPVETGTRFFA
-2052 DEFGSGEAAQIL
+2052 EEFGSGDGPQIL
-2064 VGGDSYKVAYTVKTI
+2064 VGGDSYRAAKTVKTKV
-2079 TASRIVERVVNLD
+2079 ASRLVERRVDLT
-2092 TAPFLADHVVDGRFV
+2092 TAPFLADHVVDGRYV

-2134 GFKVIKGV
+2134 GFKVLKGV
-2142 ALHSGET
+2142 TLEAGET

-2158 AVATHGLA
+2158 AAEASCPV
-2166 AGDRHALTISVFSG
+2166 AGDRHALTISVHSRT
-2180 SGSERHNRYIG
+2180 GSERQNRYMG
-2191 TVVLSREM
+2191 TVVLSREL
-2199 SLRPRLGS
+2199 SLRPRLGA
-2207 FDLRKDD
+2207 FDLGKDD

-2254 CKLTPVEEA
+2254 CELKPVEEA
-2263 MQGRFRTTSFNA
+2263 MQGQFRTTSFNA
-2275 YIGDVFMQAPWLWL
+2275 YLGDVFMQAPWLWL

-2304 VDRFATLGFGEP
+2304 VDQFAALGFGQP

-2334 IAVHDEVGQLHFRLS
+2334 IAVHDETGQLYFRLS
-2349 DVQFTISRQLRAR
+2349 DVQFTVSRQLRER
-2362 LVGREEKVEAAE
+2362 LVGREDKVEAAE

>member
-1 MLQNHTPTPPPLD
+1 MLQNRNSAPPPLD

-45 DVETVDPVEYW
+45 DIGTVDPVEYW
-56 KPEDYYDPDPR
+56 RPEDFYDPDPR

-82 INFDPVGFKLPPL
+82 IDFDPAGFKLPPL

-115 ADAGLLGPGADKVDR
+115 ADAGLLGAGAEKTDR

-147 SLAVRQQI
+147 SLAVRQQV
-155 PFLRNILLNS
+155 PFLRQILLNS
-165 GLSAEVAED
+165 GLSAEVAEE
-174 TVERLQG
+174 TIERLQG

-272 PFDKKSDGMMLGDG
+272 PFDKQSDGMMLGDG

-292 KRLSDAERDGDR
+292 KRLADAERDGDR

-337 AYAQA
+337 AYSQA

-375 EQGIDGSHS
+375 EQGIDAGHA

-418 PPTINVEEPTEAL
+418 PPTINVEDPTDVLAK
-431 TRPLYINTLA
+431 PFYVNSLA
-441 RPWMRPPGG
+441 RPWMRPAGG

-466 FHVILEEYEAE
+466 FHVILEEYEPE
-477 TREEAYRL
+477 TREQTYRL
-485 SRSAQVLA
+485 NRAAEVFV
-493 FHAPTPALL
+493 FHAANPALL
-502 KATCL
+502 EATCRD
-507 GALSQLSGE
+507 ALSQLSGE
-516 AKAAFFEAHLADGGR
+516 GRAAFFDAHLADGGR
-531 LAPAPSSARLAFAA
+531 LSPPAASARLGFAA
-545 ATPEE
+545 ATPEQACALLTE
-550 AHELLAQA
+550 ALA
-558 VPLLQSG
+558 LLQSSPDQG
-565 SDKAFE
+565 FE
-571 HPAGIYYRPEAA
+571 HPAGMYYKPEAV

-598 QYVNMGAGVTLD
+598 QYVNMGSGVAVD
-610 YPELRQAVEEAD
+610 YPELRHAVEAAD
-622 AVALAAGF
+622 AVAIEAGQ
-630 PPLSAVIYP
+630 PALSGVIYP
-639 QPAFSDEETLAQAR
+639 PPAFSDEETMRQAR

-673 RLLRRLGFA
+673 QLLKRLGFT

-712 IARGRAVEMPS
+712 LARGRAVETPS
-723 GFADPGAM
+723 GLSDPGAM
-731 LAAQMRQEEAGEL
+731 LAAQMRREDAAEL

-765 GSTEAI
+765 GATEAI
-771 ARAHAWLSQRGRR
+771 ARAQAWLTERGRR
-784 SQTLPVSTAFH
+784 CQTLPVSTAFH
-795 TSYVSHAADPY
+795 TSYVRHAADPF
-806 REGIAGVEFTR
+806 RDGIAGIEFSQ
-817 PRCALYSSATAEP
+817 PSCALYSSATAEP
-830 YGDDPAQ
+830 YGSDPAL
-837 YRDALVGQLV
+837 YGDALVEQLV

-852 REMIERLYA
+852 RDMIERLHA
-861 DGGYLFVEVG
+861 DGGYLFVEIG
-871 PKGILGKLTADILK
+871 PKGILGKLTGDILK

-890 VVSLNPSANGEEAV
+890 VVSLNPSANGEEAL
-904 QLHRALAKLVVEG
+904 QFRRALAKLVVEG
-917 VPLSA
+917 VALA
-922 ADPYARK
+922 EADPYARPRPLED
-929 RSPEERPARQ
+929 RSVKPAT
-939 ASSFTLQGG
+939 SFRLQGG
-948 FYLTEKNRKR
+948 FYLTEKNRAR
-958 REHALRHDTRVV
+958 REHALRHDTAVV
-970 EKFLAE
+970 EKFIAQ
-976 RTARNTPGPAVYP
+976 RAAGS
-989 DPEAGPQPVQNAPAL
+989 PESAASPVVRAAPRPVE
-1004 VAEPVSPHLSSS
+1004 VAEAFAPIAKPLPSFPPLSSS
-1016 TQPSHAT
+1016 IQPSHDT
-1023 DRIEIT
+1023 DRIEIA
-1029 MTRQSENIPK
+1029 MTSQSENMSK

-1054 QLHQQFQTNQKD
+1054 QLHQQFQTNQSE
-1066 YIDMLGSLVSKQHS
+1066 YINMLGSLVSKQHN

-1089 QMESM
+1089 QMENM

-1100 SLQLLERNQELYHS
+1100 SLQLLERNQELYHL

-1124 SLMSGEAV
+1124 SLISGEVV
-1132 RSRAPVPAL
+1132 RS
-1141 LPNTLEMPNPAEPLA
+1141 
-1156 LPHHQSLAPAP
+1156 LPHSPAYIPNMLDMPKPAQPVAVTRQESFAPAP
-1167 QTETKPAIVSAT
+1167 LATPKAADRAASAPIVSIA
-1179 QPSAAPVTAIVA
+1179 A
-1191 PKPLVP
+1191 PKPVMP
-1197 TMSVPQSMPV
+1197 VMAAPQITVPQTPAP
-1207 AAQAPLLSAEDQSR
+1207 AAPASALSDEDQAR
-1221 IAVLEA
+1221 IAVLEG

-1233 IRELTEIVSERTGY
+1233 IRELTDIVSERTGY

-1284 RLLEDADKNRND
+1284 RLLEDADKSRND

-1301 ETMSNIA
+1301 ETMSNI
-1308 KMTQFFLR
+1308 R
-1316 TVEELLAGIKGSS
+1316 
-1329 PAVTPAAE
+1329 
-1337 VVTPLAVAARTL
+1337 
-1349 SPEDQA
+1349 
-1355 RIAMLEGITEERL
+1355 
-1368 VRELTEIVSE
+1368 
-1378 RTGYPIDMI
+1378 
-1387 GDQMDLEAD
+1387 
-1396 LGIDS
+1396 
-1401 IKRLEIFGAMFDRL
+1401 
-1415 SNGTRLL
+1415 
-1422 DDADKNRN
+1422 
-1430 DENFDI
+1430 
-1436 ETMSNIAKMTQFFLR
+1436 KMTQFFLR
-1451 TIGELLADIKGVSP
+1451 TIGELLADIKGPSP
-1465 VTAVTETPKPAAPA
+1465 VVAAVSETAVPTAHASAPAAA
-1479 SASAAVGA
+1479 GA

-1496 VVTSTKLSG
+1496 VVTSTKLSDI
-1505 TGDEEDS
+1505 GDEEIS
-1512 QPKKALAEQDAFAPL
+1512 QSKKASAEQDASAFP
-1527 AQPVIAAPVVYR
+1527 AQPLNAGPSVHR
-1539 HLVVRQDL
+1539 QRVVRQDL
-1547 SRPDRMPLAL
+1547 ARPDRTSLTLGAE
-1557 AAGRI
+1557 RI
-1562 WLIVDDG
+1562 WLLVDDG
-1569 KGLSEI
+1569 KGLSEA
-1575 LAARLMGQGQKVTRI
+1575 LASRLVALGEKVARL

-1599 KGKRTAKQQAARTA
+1599 KGKRTAKQSSSGLAM
-1613 VEGVRDYSLQDRGK
+1613 EGLRDYSLQDRGRV
-1627 AAIETLIAEI
+1627 AIEAMIAEI

-1643 IGGFIHLQPA
+1643 IGGFIHLQPVTA
-1653 TGAASLGEVFA
+1653 VESIGDVFPEA
-1664 EVGYDAAETLFTMA
+1664 GYEAAETLFTLA

-1683 RLTHAEGRSTFFAV
+1683 RLTGTAARSSFFIA
-1697 SQYDGGLGTAGR
+1697 SRCDGSLGTSGR
-1709 GLFNAAGASVGGL
+1709 GLFNAIGASFGGL
-1722 AKSLAVEWE
+1722 SKSLSVEWD
-1731 DVFCRWVDID
+1731 DVFCRFVDID
-1741 PDLTA
+1741 PALPD
-1746 EEAADLIIEELEDPQ
+1746 EEAAGILIEELEDPQ
-1761 TALVE
+1761 TALAE
-1766 VGRGSEGSRMT
+1766 VGRGPDGSRMT
-1777 LTGRAEPVT
+1777 LTNQAEPVMD
-1786 TQQETGLNADSV
+1786 QPETAFDADSV

-1809 ADCVIALAERH
+1809 ADCVIALAERR

-1828 RTDIDAPLPEWAEGI
+1828 RTDINAPLPSWAEGI

-1872 LNGLRHAA
+1872 LNGVRHAV
-1880 QIRQTLVRIEELGGK
+1880 QIRQTLAKIEQLGGK
-1895 AAYFACDIANAND
+1895 AAYFPCDIADTKD
-1908 VERTVVAVEETLGK
+1908 VERTVTTVQETFGK
-1922 VTGIIH
+1922 ITGIIH

-1940 KTAEDFTAVFDTK
+1940 KTGEDFHAVFHTK

-1958 NLMQAL
+1958 NLMRAL
-1964 RPEAIRHLVLFSSV
+1964 QPDAIRQLVLFSSV

-1999 FAHRFKAN
+1999 FAHIFKAH

-2032 AYSER
+2032 AYGER
-2037 GLAIIPVETGSRFFA
+2037 GLAIIPVETGTRFFA
-2052 DEFGSGEAAQIL
+2052 EEFGSGDGPQIL
-2064 VGGDSYKVAYTVKTI
+2064 VGGDSYRAAKTVKTKV
-2079 TASRIVERVVNLD
+2079 ASRLVERRVDLT
-2092 TAPFLADHVVDGRFV
+2092 TAPFLADHVVDGRYV

-2134 GFKVIKGV
+2134 GFKVLKGV
-2142 ALHSGET
+2142 TLEAGET

-2158 AVATHGLA
+2158 AAEASCPV
-2166 AGDRHALTISVFSG
+2166 AGDRHALTISVHSRT
-2180 SGSERHNRYIG
+2180 GSERQNRYMG
-2191 TVVLSREM
+2191 TVVLSREL
-2199 SLRPRLGS
+2199 SLRPRLGA
-2207 FDLRKDD
+2207 FDLGKDD

-2254 CKLTPVEEA
+2254 CELKPVEEA
-2263 MQGRFRTTSFNA
+2263 MQGQFRTTSFNA
-2275 YIGDVFMQAPWLWL
+2275 YLGDVFMQAPWLWL

-2304 VDRFATLGFGEP
+2304 VDQFAALGFGQP

-2334 IAVHDEVGQLHFRLS
+2334 IAVHDETGQLYFRLS
-2349 DVQFTISRQLRAR
+2349 DVQFTVSRQLRER
-2362 LVGREEKVEAAE
+2362 LVGREDKVEAAE